1 MEINRFDCIAELAYS
16 SHGLRPELSY
26 GSHFFQDLVEAG
38 SFYVALYPGED
49 DCVFQDTLFADCE
62 NMYAQLMPSD
72 AEDVMADVIRVYDL
86 GKDQA
91 ILYSEVGSQT
101 CFLAKV

>member
-1 MEINRFDCIAELAYS
+1 
-16 SHGLRPELSY
+16 
-26 GSHFFQDLVEAG
+26 
-38 SFYVALYPGED
+38 
-49 DCVFQDTLFADCE
+49 
-62 NMYAQLMPSD
+62 MPSD

-101 CFLAKV
+101 CFLAQV